1 MQSNVQTFFSTSG
14 PLALS
19 FPNYQVRQSQLE
31 MSLMIEKVFQTKG
44 FNLIEAETGIG
55 KSFAYLI
62 PSLFKAHKDK
72 QKIAISTHTI
82 ALQEQLFYKDLPFLL
97 DLLGLDLEVVL
108 VKGMN
113 NYICLEKLDKLKNEP
128 LQFKNPHLIDLES
141 KKNSSSDLDQ
151 AINTLPKD
159 LLHKLTCDSLSC
171 LSHTCPHYKNC
182 HFFNARKPVESASI
196 LIVNH
201 HLLVTDLAIK
211 NEGIE
216 ESILPEIHH
225 TIVDEAHHI
234 PAIAEELFSDE
245 LGLNS
250 LEARLHPKA
259 LKENLQSLIR
269 PFKNYHEDKIL
280 FFLETEINIL
290 INKAISEVK
299 NCFEI
304 GHAFLKPQESYLI
317 FDPSFSSLFEGFHQA
332 MTTLKEL
339 SSSIDHILKTAK
351 ELELHEK
358 HRAPLFILDKLK
370 NEASKITDTISAFLE
385 PKKDKILF
393 IEKTNYSSFFKC
405 HYLNASKKLG
415 YLFESRFLS
424 TTFCSATL
432 TFDLHFEAFKT
443 ACGLSQEK
451 HKLYEARYFS
461 DFDYKKAMLFAV
473 PSDMPE
479 PQHPSYEEKLFNF
492 CYEII
497 KATQGGVFILFTSY
511 DQLFKMSEKIKNSP
525 LLNNIELFV
534 QGSDSKQALLDGFKS
549 GHNSVLL
556 GTDSFWEGVDV
567 QGDKL
572 RCVIITKLP
581 FRSPSDPIFQATSQK
596 MKEEKKDP
604 FFEKALPEACIKF
617 KQGLGRLIRSKEDYG
632 CVLCTDMRII
642 NKNYGKF
649 FLKTLPLC
657 QKKLAPTKEIIEAV
671 KVKMDTFRNVPS
683 I

>member
-1 MQSNVQTFFSTSG
+1 MSSDVQTFFSTSG

-31 MSLMIEKVFQTKG
+31 MSLMVEKVFQTKG

-55 KSFAYLI
+55 KSFAYLV
-62 PSLFKAHKDK
+62 PSLFKAHKEK
-72 QKIAISTHTI
+72 QKIVISTHTI
-82 ALQEQLFYKDLPFLL
+82 ALQEQLFHKDIPFLL

-113 NYICLEKLDKLKNEP
+113 NYICLEKFDKLKSEP
-128 LQFKNPHLIDLES
+128 LQFKNPHLLDLES
-141 KKNSSSDLDQ
+141 KKESMPDLDQ

-171 LSHTCPHYKNC
+171 LSHTCTHFKNC

-201 HLLVTDLAIK
+201 HLLLTDLAIK

-216 ESILPEIHH
+216 ESILPELHH
-225 TIVDEAHHI
+225 VIVDEAHHI
-234 PAIAEELFSDE
+234 PDIAEELFSDE

-250 LEARLHPKA
+250 LEARLKPKA
-259 LKENLQSLIR
+259 LKENLQTLIR

-280 FFLETEINIL
+280 FFLETEINAL
-290 INKAISEVK
+290 TDSALLELK
-299 NCFEI
+299 NCFEMA
-304 GHAFLKPQESYLI
+304 HSYLNPQANYVILDASFQGI
-317 FDPSFSSLFEGFHQA
+317 FDGFNESI
-332 MTTLKEL
+332 TKLKDL
-339 SSSIDHILKTAK
+339 SSSLEHILKTAK

-358 HRAPLFILDKLK
+358 HRVPLFVIDKLK
-370 NEASKITDTISAFLE
+370 NEASRITDTLTAFLE

-393 IEKTNYSSFFKC
+393 IEKTTYSSFFKC

-432 TFDLHFEAFKT
+432 TFDLNFEAFKR

-451 HKLYEARYFS
+451 HKLFEARFFS
-461 DFDYKKAMLFAV
+461 DFDYKKAMLFAI

-479 PQHPSYEEKLFNF
+479 PQHPSYEEKLFHF
-492 CYEII
+492 CQDVI
-497 KATQGGVFILFTSY
+497 KATGGGVFVLFTSY
-511 DQLFKMSEKIKNSP
+511 DQLFKMSEKIKKSD
-525 LLNNIELFV
+525 LTESIELFV
-534 QGSDSKQALLDGFKS
+534 QGTDSKQALLDGFKS

-596 MKEEKKDP
+596 MREEKKDP

-649 FLKTLPLC
+649 FLKTLPHC
-657 QKKLAPTKEIIEAV
+657 QKKLAPSKEILGAV
-671 KVKMDTFRNVPS
+671 KEKMAQALKT
-683 I
+683 